1 MLNFIVVIVCAAV
14 AVALLAILG
23 CRLWS
28 SKARSKTSD
37 RPHAWLGERPDV
49 GGGRMAL
56 GEISRLNQEAQR
68 LETMSRKIANRKNE
82 LESDLAQKKNELEN
96 LRGRLQES
104 EKACAEYEEET
115 KELCSYAA
123 LPQRAVVSGKPGDA
137 FYLAFKIVGEQKVA
151 SYADVVRAAPQL
163 CVPKDEDLPKVEAV
177 GLTWAFADRRRGRVV
192 VVDDQ
197 AAKDLVGRLFFVG
210 DIHGDADAL
219 RRIIEFAFRAN
230 AKSVMVFLGDLFDRG
245 EKSLEAVRMLVW
257 AIRKFPG
264 QILWLAGNHDEG
276 LRFDESA
283 GRFASA
289 VSPSEFTDFLNAHSE
304 NKEEG
309 LALAQIVRDLP
320 VACVVGNHW
329 ISHGGVPQNDVSG
342 MFQSFETMS
351 REMLEDCVWSRMRD
365 VRTKQP
371 NRAHRGAEVGFEDS
385 QKFFAAVRD
394 GTGIEIRHVV
404 CAHQHERTND
414 VACLQFKK
422 FYKPD
427 VLSCQCIFSF
437 KDEERDVQPCLLVYR
452 GNEAPPEPHTI

>member
-1 MLNFIVVIVCAAV
+1 MLNP
-14 AVALLAILG
+14 L
-23 CRLWS
+23 S
-28 SKARSKTSD
+28 
-37 RPHAWLGERPDV
+37 PNV
-49 GGGRMAL
+49 GGGRTL
-56 GEISRLNQEAQR
+56 QSEIER
-68 LETMSRKIANRKNE
+68 LEKRSQDLENRSREIANRKKE
-82 LESDLAQKKNELEN
+82 LEIDLSQKTADLEN
-96 LRGRLQES
+96 LRGRLKES

-137 FYLAFKIVGEQKVA
+137 FYLIFKIVGEQKAA
-151 SYADVVRAAPQL
+151 SYADVVRASPQL

-289 VSPSEFTDFLNAHSE
+289 VNPSEFTDFLNAHPE
-304 NKEEG
+304 NKEDG
-309 LALAQIVRDLP
+309 LALVQIVRDLP
-320 VACVVGNHW
+320 VACVIGNHW

-452 GNEAPPEPHTI
+452 GNEVPPEPHTI